1 MIFNTV
7 LYGHTT
13 VLSLLTGI
21 AILVGSIFLAR
32 ALALSLRR
40 FLKEKV
46 SREYQEMTGKITY
59 YSTMILA
66 ALIALPMLGFQLS
79 GLLVAGGIVGI
90 AIGFASQNLVENLLA
105 GIFLMF
111 ERPIKIGDGV
121 NIDGTTGIVED
132 IRIMSTT
139 LRSFDGLYIRL
150 PNQKVLTANITNFV
164 ANVARR
170 VDFDIGIRYSDD
182 ADKAVNLLK
191 AFLDAQT
198 MILKQPES
206 LVFVSELSDSA
217 VMIAIRAWAPVSE
230 WFGIKTQLLWKL
242 KTLLEQ
248 ENIHIPF
255 PQHEVWFANELQAT
269 APERPRAAPRPRK
282 QTRKTA

>member
-1 MIFNTV
+1 MIFDTI
-7 LYGHTT
+7 LYGSVT

-21 AILVGSIFLAR
+21 AILVGSVFLAR
-32 ALALSLRR
+32 TLRLSLRR

-46 SREYQEMTGKITY
+46 SREYQELSGKVVY
-59 YSTMILA
+59 YSTIVLA

-105 GIFLMF
+105 GLFLMF
-111 ERPIKIGDGV
+111 ERPIKIGDAV
-121 NIDGTTGIVED
+121 NIDGSTGIVED
-132 IRIMSTT
+132 IRMMSTT
-139 LRSFDGLYIRL
+139 LRNFEGLYIRL

-164 ANVARR
+164 SNIARR

-182 ADKAVNLLK
+182 ADKAINTIK

-198 MILKQPES
+198 MILKQPEP
-206 LVFVSELSDSA
+206 LVFVSELSDNA

-230 WFGIKTQLLWKL
+230 WFGLKTQLLLKL
-242 KTLLEQ
+242 KTLLES
-248 ENIHIPF
+248 EGIEIPF
-255 PQHEVWFANELQAT
+255 PQRTVWFASELRT
-269 APERPRAAPRPRK
+269 KEAPKRSRSR
-282 QTRKTA
+282 TT

>member
-1 MIFNTV
+1 MIFNTI
-7 LYGHTT
+7 LYGQVT

-21 AILVGSIFLAR
+21 AILIGSIFLAR
-32 ALALSLRR
+32 TLSLSLKR
-40 FLKEKV
+40 FLKEKI
-46 SREYQEMTGKITY
+46 SREYQELTGKVVY
-59 YSTMILA
+59 YSTIVLA

-105 GIFLMF
+105 GLFLMF

-139 LRSFDGLYIRL
+139 LRSFEGLYIRL

-164 ANVARR
+164 SNLARR
-170 VDFDIGIRYSDD
+170 VDYDIGIRYSDD
-182 ADKAVNLLK
+182 ADHAVNCIK

-198 MILKQPES
+198 MILKQPEP
-206 LVFVSELSDSA
+206 LVFVSDLGDNA

-230 WFGIKTQLLWKL
+230 WFGLKTQLLWKI
-242 KTLLEQ
+242 KTLLET
-248 ENIHIPF
+248 EGIDVPF
-255 PQHEVWFANELQAT
+255 PQRTVWFANDLRTKEASK
-269 APERPRAAPRPRK
+269 RMRARAK
-282 QTRKTA
+282 

>member
-1 MIFNTV
+1 MIFNTI
-7 LYGHTT
+7 LYGQVT
-13 VLSLLTGI
+13 VLHLLTGI

-32 ALALSLRR
+32 TLSLSLRR

-46 SREYQEMTGKITY
+46 SREYREMTGKITY
-59 YSTMILA
+59 YTTIVLA
-66 ALIALPMLGFQLS
+66 VLIALPILGFQLS

-105 GIFLMF
+105 GLFLMF

-139 LRSFDGLYIRL
+139 LRSYEGLYIRL

-164 ANVARR
+164 SNLARR
-170 VDFDIGIRYSDD
+170 VDYDIGIRYSDD
-182 ADKAVNLLK
+182 ADKAVNAIK

-198 MILKQPES
+198 MILKQPEP
-206 LVFVSELSDSA
+206 LVFVNDLGDNA
-217 VMIAIRAWAPVSE
+217 VIIAIRAWAPVSE
-230 WFGIKTQLLWKL
+230 WFGLKTQLLWKL
-242 KTLLEQ
+242 KTLLET
-248 ENIHIPF
+248 EGIEVPF
-255 PQHEVWFANELQAT
+255 PQRTVWFANDLQTKAT
-269 APERPRAAPRPRK
+269 PTRSRSRK
-282 QTRKTA
+282 V